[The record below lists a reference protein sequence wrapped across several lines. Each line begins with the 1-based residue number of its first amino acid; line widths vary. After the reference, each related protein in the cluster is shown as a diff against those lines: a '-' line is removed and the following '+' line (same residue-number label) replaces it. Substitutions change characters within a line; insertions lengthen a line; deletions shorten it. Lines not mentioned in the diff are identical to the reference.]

1 MSELDVYSVKHLKL
15 ATGEEVLAEII
26 EEDDYDVI
34 LRRALRLHTD
44 ISEDGA
50 RFHSFRNFMTY
61 QDDPEVFI
69 VLKAI
74 HIVAVTYP
82 AMQMLEQYKMTIEE
96 MENIA
101 DHSERR
107 EAQKTAASMLDE
119 LVDQMS
125 NKNDDESDSDE
136 SNILKFPT
144 LH

>member
-1 MSELDVYSVKHLKL
+1 MSELDVYAVKHLKL
-15 ATGEEVLAEII
+15 TTGEEVLAEII

-34 LRRALRLHTD
+34 LRRALKLHTD
-44 ISEDGA
+44 ISENGS
-50 RFHSFRNFMTY
+50 RYHSFRNFMTY

-69 VLKAI
+69 MLKAT

-82 AMQMLEQYKMTIEE
+82 AMQMLQQFKMTCEEIEGV
-96 MENIA
+96 A
-101 DHSERR
+101 DHSDRR

-125 NKNDDESDSDE
+125 KSKDDESDSDG